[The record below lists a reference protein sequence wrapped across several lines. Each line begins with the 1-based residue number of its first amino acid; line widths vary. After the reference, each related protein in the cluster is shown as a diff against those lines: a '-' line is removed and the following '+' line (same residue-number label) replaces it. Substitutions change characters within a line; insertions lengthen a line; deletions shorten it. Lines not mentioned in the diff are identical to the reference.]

1 MAEKWTNTSAPP
13 PSTVM
18 KPKPLSAL
26 NHFTVPCAMLNSPSE
41 NANPVMPGP
50 MTVFEQRRREAA
62 FQRTSQ
68 TVRSRNACR
77 RPVIGRKQRTTYAKT
92 AHTLPEKRVGKLP
105 LERTE
110 WRHRDTEKGP
120 HFVLPTWT

>member
-41 NANPVMPGP
+41 NAGPPRPRPRSAEP

-62 FQRTSQ
+62 FPEDVPSALPATPGGDRTAGGS
-68 TVRSRNACR
+68 SR
-77 RPVIGRKQRTTYAKT
+77 PLTQKLG
-92 AHTLPEKRVGKLP
+92 TLYLKNDP
-105 LERTE
+105 
-110 WRHRDTEKGP
+110 
-120 HFVLPTWT
+120 

>member
-41 NANPVMPGP
+41 NAGPPNRGSAGP
-50 MTVFEQRRREAA
+50 MTVFEQRYREAA
-62 FQRTSQ
+62 FQEDVPSARPRDIYRPTRDGAGVSRSSGSSEPRTQ
-68 TVRSRNACR
+68 KLATLY
-77 RPVIGRKQRTTYAKT
+77 PKIGR
-92 AHTLPEKRVGKLP
+92 
-105 LERTE
+105 
-110 WRHRDTEKGP
+110 
-120 HFVLPTWT
+120 

>member
-41 NANPVMPGP
+41 NADPCDTGP

-62 FQRTSQ
+62 FQRTSHPPGSAEAANH
-68 TVRSRNACR
+68 VRKNWAHCTRKEGCKAAPQR
-77 RPVIGRKQRTTYAKT
+77 IG
-92 AHTLPEKRVGKLP
+92 
-105 LERTE
+105 
-110 WRHRDTEKGP
+110 
-120 HFVLPTWT
+120 

>member
-41 NANPVMPGP
+41 KAGPVKPGP
-50 MTVFEQRRREAA
+50 MTVFEQRRDEAA
-62 FQRTSQ
+62 
-68 TVRSRNACR
+68 RSEDVPSVQPRDTRWASR
-77 RPVIGRKQRTTYAKT
+77 G
-92 AHTLPEKRVGKLP
+92 
-105 LERTE
+105 RTE
-110 WRHRDTEKGP
+110 AANHIRKNWAHCTRKEGQKAAPQANRINIRRY
-120 HFVLPTWT
+120 